1 MVKILDCEVSF
12 NQLTDKVKRNV
23 NNILTKITLL
33 WSVPCRFLLLI
44 IINNIKDIIILI
56 LIISSFTLG
65 KYLLNFTFTGN
76 LMTYI
81 NREID
86 EIYLQYNILCL
97 VSICRYFF
105 IHFSRSVLLK
115 LLKHVKLIVFENIMK
130 VKQKN
135 FFW

>member
-23 NNILTKITLL
+23 NNILTKIALL

-86 EIYLQYNILCL
+86 EIYFQYNILCL

-115 LLKHVKLIVFENIMK
+115 LLKHVKLIVFENVMK
-130 VKQKN
+130 VKQKI

>member
-23 NNILTKITLL
+23 NNILTKIALL

-56 LIISSFTLG
+56 LIISSLTLG

-86 EIYLQYNILCL
+86 EIYFQYNILCL
-97 VSICRYFF
+97 ASICRYFF

>member
-23 NNILTKITLL
+23 NNILTKIALL

-56 LIISSFTLG
+56 LIISSLTLG

-86 EIYLQYNILCL
+86 EIYFQYNILCL

>member
-1 MVKILDCEVSF
+1 MVKILGCEVSF

-23 NNILTKITLL
+23 NNILTKIALL
-33 WSVPCRFLLLI
+33 WSVPYRFLLLI

-56 LIISSFTLG
+56 LIISSLTLG

-86 EIYLQYNILCL
+86 EIYFQYNILCL

-115 LLKHVKLIVFENIMK
+115 LLKHVKLIAFENIMK